1 MSQLHTEHVRALTA
15 REKTVERTHVPPGTV
30 SGGTH
35 TLPRGHRKVHDLITV
50 IGNLL

>member
-15 REKTVERTHVPPGTV
+15 REKATERAHVPPGTV

-35 TLPRGHRKVHDLITV
+35 TLPRGNRKVCLSW
-50 IGNLL
+50 